1 MKTGK
6 TKVPKRTEPDVPTG
20 WLTVDQALSWIAARS
35 LTSNLD
41 VAFYFGASNW
51 FNQTPDEALEHLR
64 QVIADP
70 PDSLCRT
77 LQLSPT
83 FEKRVRTTVAA
94 LGLHGDD
101 DPPNVQTAA
110 IDDITGKL
118 IDHLS
123 AQLQDARAQ
132 HNQLQQA
139 ADMLRLAIA
148 SGELPAHGWKGYGP
162 EDDLAPVID
171 PRERI
176 PADVCARPVTITDVG
191 VVPVTRFDTASR
203 VSEPIWSGIMMP
215 ADCVVRLWPSASTGS
230 QPAVAGPQADQNTAT
245 GAETQQARRPQFDL
259 HGLGLWFHNRF
270 KRWPRDAAYPTEL
283 EDWQAAQRDFEGP
296 VPRSAIREIRK
307 KFAPENWRK
316 SGPRKRV

>member
-20 WLTVDQALSWIAARS
+20 WLTVEQALSWIAARS

-41 VAFYFGASNW
+41 VGFYFGASNW
-51 FNQTPDEALEHLR
+51 FSQTPDEALEHLR

-83 FEKRVRTTVAA
+83 FEKKVRTTVTA

-101 DPPNVQTAA
+101 DSPNAQTDA
-110 IDDITGKL
+110 IYDITGKL

-132 HNQLQQA
+132 HDRLQQA
-139 ADMLRLAIA
+139 SDMLCQAIA
-148 SGELPAHGWKGYGP
+148 SGALSAYGWKGYGP
-162 EDDLAPVID
+162 EDELAPVIN

-176 PADVCARPVTITDVG
+176 PADVCAGPVIITAVG
-191 VVPVTRFDTASR
+191 IVPVTQVDGRSR
-203 VSEPIWSGIMMP
+203 ISQPIWSGILMTS
-215 ADCVVRLWPSASTGS
+215 DGVLSLWPASVSES
-230 QPAVAGPQADQNTAT
+230 QAELRPHAVSDCLRDSDGTP
-245 GAETQQARRPQFDL
+245 ARRPQYSRPL
-259 HGLGLWFHNRF
+259 LGGWYLARVHG
-270 KRWPRDAAYPTEL
+270 WPKDAAPPTE
-283 EDWQAAQRDFEGP
+283 AQDLADAREAFEGDI
-296 VPRSAIREIRK
+296 PRSVIREIRK
-307 KFAPENWRK
+307 AKAPQKWLK
-316 SGPRKRV
+316 SGPRKPR

>member
-1 MKTGK
+1 VKTGK

-20 WLTVDQALSWIAARS
+20 WLTVEQALSWIAARS

-51 FNQTPDEALEHLR
+51 FTQTPDQTLDHLR

-77 LQLSPT
+77 LLLRPT
-83 FEKRVRTTVAA
+83 LEKRIRTTVAA

-101 DPPNVQTAA
+101 DSPNAHTAA

-132 HNQLQQA
+132 HDRLQQA

-148 SGELPAHGWKGYGP
+148 SGELPAYGWKGYGP
-162 EDDLAPVID
+162 EDLLAPVID

-176 PADVCARPVTITDVG
+176 PADVCAGPVTVTDLG
-191 VVPVTRFDTASR
+191 VVPITRFDTAPR
-203 VSEPIWSGIMMP
+203 VSEPIWSSILFP
-215 ADCVVRLWPSASTGS
+215 SADVRRLWPASATSFQPGS
-230 QPAVAGPQADQNTAT
+230 ISSPAAVPAKTAPP
-245 GAETQQARRPQFDL
+245 TQHRYNLAALSAWYVLRI
-259 HGLGLWFHNRF
+259 
-270 KRWPRDAAYPTEL
+270 KTWPRDQRGPTE
-283 EDWQAAQRDFEGP
+283 EQDWEEARAAFNDH
-296 VPRSAIREIRK
+296 VPRGAIREIRREK
-307 KFAPENWRK
+307 APENWRK
-316 SGPRKRV
+316 SGPRKRH